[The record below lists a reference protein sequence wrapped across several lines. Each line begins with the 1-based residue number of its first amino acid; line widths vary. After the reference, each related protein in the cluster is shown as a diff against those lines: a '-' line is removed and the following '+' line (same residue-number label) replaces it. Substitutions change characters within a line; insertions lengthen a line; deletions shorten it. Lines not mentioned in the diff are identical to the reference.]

1 MFTQRIRTVLNESQL
16 KLLEHSYS
24 TNQRPDTSIKEQLVE
39 QTGLSAGVIRV
50 WFQNKRIKDKIIQI
64 EQREKIQ
71 SLEKKTNTGTF
82 DLSLAASDATAQKL
96 ICELCDASCTGLDN
110 YRIHLQYGHNQLK
123 GKIAT
128 DMERGAPVACG
139 RCRERFWTNE
149 GLDRHLLMSHHLV
162 TNDLIQ
168 KAQNKKDGC
177 CCKLCGKVF

>member
-1 MFTQRIRTVLNESQL
+1 M
-16 KLLEHSYS
+16 
-24 TNQRPDTSIKEQLVE
+24 
-39 QTGLSAGVIRV
+39 
-50 WFQNKRIKDKIIQI
+50 
-64 EQREKIQ
+64 
-71 SLEKKTNTGTF
+71 
-82 DLSLAASDATAQKL
+82 SLAASDATAQKL

-149 GLDRHLLMSHHLV
+149 GIEIIKKICEKILFIKGLDRHLLMSHHLV
-162 TNDLIQ
+162 TNDLIK